1 MQKILNIL
9 FFVMSAISYGQVTV
23 LTDVN
28 TKEPKQNEPV
38 VLTIVQEV
46 VGENMEQQSPLR
58 LPDLSK
64 FDIVGSASEQNTF
77 IDQKRGIRVNQ
88 IIYQLYLQPKVTGK
102 VKIGSALLTV
112 NGKIYKSEP
121 FDILVKETSR
131 AETEYLS
138 KDVYLNVEVQDKEV
152 YENQPTV
159 AVLRAYSKNY
169 DNFRKLENIK
179 FPQQNNARIKPISYK
194 KQDIENV
201 NGEMASQVIAMF
213 IIFPEEAGNVE
224 IEPVSAMVKTPEIS
238 KIVSN
243 KVKINVK
250 TLPKDSPENFKNAV
264 GKFHVSIKE
273 IAKTEPLEV
282 NKPIDVLVKIS
293 GLGNLDEDK
302 LPKLIES
309 KDYTFF
315 KPQIISKLS
324 TNKEG
329 VKGSITAKYVVIPKH
344 EGKINISTEPFSF
357 FNPELNQYI
366 DLGVKSIVLNVL
378 NSAQIAAQKSTIDIV
393 DDYTA
398 NVLNSVP
405 LPVIE
410 KEKHT
415 QSYRFNFKNLFSGLA
430 VLVMGTFLFFLWI
443 RPKKKALVTVDNK
456 PITTIREEEE
466 KIKNLLKPGF
476 EANLEYMKTLIS
488 NRDYSAFFGTYE
500 ELQQDAEQHIQR
512 KFGMGLKAFLENYK
526 GSQFTEDFRNLEQQI
541 SIEKYSPIHDHSH
554 LEELYNSIT
563 AMYSEI
569 ME

>member
-46 VGENMEQQSPLR
+46 VGENMVQESPLQ
-58 LPDLSK
+58 LMDLSK

-77 IDQKRGIRVNQ
+77 IDQKKGIRVNQ
-88 IIYQLYLQPKVTGK
+88 LIYQLYLQPKVTGR
-102 VKIGSALLTV
+102 VKIGSALITV
-112 NGKIYKSEP
+112 NGKRYKSEP

-264 GKFHVSIKE
+264 GKFQVSIKE

-415 QSYRFNFKNLFSGLA
+415 QSYRFNFKNLFSCLA

-443 RPKKKALVTVDNK
+443 RPKKKALVTIENK

-476 EANLEYMKTLIS
+476 EANLEYLKTLLS
-488 NRDYSAFFGTYE
+488 NRDYSAFFATYE
-500 ELQQDAEQHIQR
+500 ELQQDVEQHIQQ

-541 SIEKYSPIHDHSH
+541 SIEKYSPIHDDSH